1 MRGALRMPESSAKNS
16 GRVFWQRLEIAAAV
30 IFLFWLLAY
39 GVSLIHSKYFQL
51 GFLGFSFVGILTL
64 AGPFVGFLLYFPTT
78 FFLGIPLPGIP
89 LSLNQIMGILFVIS
103 WTSWLARGKAVLEK
117 SRHTFFLSVLVI
129 YFVINCFF
137 AEDLDSGLYH
147 LRYLLIDFFLA
158 VAIASMLRKQS
169 HFHFLFWIILI
180 FTLGSAL
187 LGAFELV
194 TGIDVFTKSGTKW
207 MGRLRINGAAPNA
220 IVYAHQLTFSLPL
233 GYYLFC
239 EAKSFSIRFFAL
251 AISIFITLI
260 ALFTFNRQ
268 TIIIVLILYFLIA
281 LVYKNRY
288 SKILLGM
295 IISILLISSP
305 IVVHQMWSRLRTI
318 GSIKRDRSLAFR
330 LDGIQVGLEVL
341 RRKPLMGIGLGSYPT
356 TWHKYL
362 PPGKG
367 RQIQYFKGEK
377 IYPDLCYN
385 QLISE
390 GGIIGFS
397 LAILF
402 FFSLLIRVWRMR
414 QEALQGKQ
422 REVINLY
429 SALLTSLIIF
439 LFSCAIQ
446 DTFLY
451 VSTWVMFGLILAKQQ
466 IGARRDVDDKT
477 ESAVTNP

>member
-1 MRGALRMPESSAKNS
+1 MTDGSARNS

-39 GVSLIHSKYFQL
+39 GASFIHTKYFQF
-51 GFLGFSFVGILTL
+51 GFLGFCLTGILTL
-64 AGPFVGFLLYFPTT
+64 VGPFVGFLLYFPTT
-78 FFLGIPLPGIP
+78 FFLGIPLPGVP
-89 LSLNQIMGILFVIS
+89 LSLNQVMGILFVIS
-103 WTSWLARGKAVLEK
+103 WASWLARGKAVIEK
-117 SRHTFFLSVLVI
+117 SRPTILLSILVI
-129 YFVINCFF
+129 YFIINCFF

-158 VAIASMLRKQS
+158 LAIASMMRKQS
-169 HFHFLFWIILI
+169 HYHTLFWIILL

-220 IVYAHQLTFSLPL
+220 IVYAHQLVFALPF

-239 EAKSFSIRFFAL
+239 EAKSFSTRFLAL

-268 TIIIVLILYFLIA
+268 TIIIVFVSYFLVA

-288 SKILLGM
+288 SKLVLGI

-305 IVVHQMWSRLRTI
+305 IVVHQMWTRLRTI
-318 GSIKRDRSLAFR
+318 GSIKSDRSLAFR

-367 RQIQYFKGEK
+367 RQIQYYKGEK
-377 IYPDLCYN
+377 MYPDLCYN

-397 LAILF
+397 LAIIF
-402 FFSLLIRVWRMR
+402 FFSLLVRTWRMR
-414 QEALQGKQ
+414 QESLKGG
-422 REVINLY
+422 RRDIINLH
-429 SALLTSLIIF
+429 STLLTSLIIF
-439 LFSCAIQ
+439 LLSCAIQ

-451 VSTWVMFGLILAKQQ
+451 VSTWVMYGLILAKQQ
-466 IGARRDVDDKT
+466 KDFESGTNDKIET
-477 ESAVTNP
+477 PVTNS